1 MPQPLSRRALFALAT
16 AGLPLGA
23 ARAQSFQP
31 LRPVRVVV
39 PFAAGASMD
48 SIARLVARGLEPRWH
63 QPLVVE
69 NRTGAGG
76 NIGAAEVVRAAP
88 DGHTLLVAAAG
99 MMTVSPHLYRDLG
112 FDYAR
117 DLAPVAML
125 GSIPNVMVVPASSP
139 ARDVAGFLAAARA
152 AGRPVTYG
160 SPGSGSL
167 IHISGALFGR
177 ESGLPVE
184 HVAYR
189 GSAPA
194 LVDLVA
200 GRIEVMFE
208 NLPGALPFIRDG
220 RLRALA
226 VTSPARSPLLPEVP
240 TTAEAGLPG
249 VQAVAWFAAYAPG
262 RTEEAVR
269 ERIAA
274 DIAAVQRS
282 EEGARGLGSL
292 GLTVEVMGPAALG
305 EMVARERARFG
316 EVVRAANI
324 SLD

>member
-1 MPQPLSRRALFALAT
+1 MTLTRRALLATPLLATPALAQGF
-16 AGLPLGA
+16 AP
-23 ARAQSFQP
+23 Q
-31 LRPVRVVV
+31 RPVRIVV

-48 SIARLVARGLEPRWH
+48 SIARLMGRGLEPRWR
-63 QPLVVE
+63 QPIVVE

-76 NIGAAEVVRAAP
+76 NIGAQAVAQAAP

-99 MMTVSPHLYRDLG
+99 MMTVSPHLYRDLP
-112 FDYAR
+112 FDLVR

-125 GSIPNVMVVPASSP
+125 GSIPNVMVVPAASP
-139 ARDVAGFLAAARA
+139 VRDLAGFLAAARA

-177 ESGLPVE
+177 EAGLPVE

-194 LVDLVA
+194 LIDLVA

-226 VTSPARSPLLPEVP
+226 VTSPARSPFLPDVP

-262 RTEEAVR
+262 RTEEALR
-269 ERIAA
+269 TRIAA
-274 DIAAVQRS
+274 DMAEVQRS
-282 EEGARGLGSL
+282 PEGAEGLRNL

-305 EMVARERARFG
+305 AMAERERARFG
-316 EVVRAANI
+316 EVVRAAGI
-324 SLD
+324 TLE

>member
-1 MPQPLSRRALFALAT
+1 MPIHAPLARRALLAT
-16 AGLPLGA
+16 LPAFA
-23 ARAQSFQP
+23 ARAQGFAP
-31 LRPVRVVV
+31 ARPVRLVV
-39 PFAAGASMD
+39 PFAAGASID
-48 SIARLVARGLEPRWH
+48 GISRLLSRGLEPRWS
-63 QPLVVE
+63 QPVVVE

-76 NIGAAEVVRAAP
+76 NIGAAAVASAPP
-88 DGHTLLVAAAG
+88 DGHTLLIAAAG
-99 MMTVSPHLYRDLG
+99 MMTVGPHLYRDLP
-112 FDYAR
+112 FDYGR
-117 DLAPVAML
+117 DLAPVAMI
-125 GSIPNVMVVPASSP
+125 GSIPNVMVVPAASP
-139 ARDVAGFLAAARA
+139 ARNVAEFLAASRA

-167 IHISGALFGR
+167 IHISGALFSR
-177 ESGLPVE
+177 ETGLAAE

-226 VTSPARSPLLPEVP
+226 VTSPERSPVLPEVP

-249 VQAVAWFAAYAPG
+249 VQAVAWFAAFAPG
-262 RTEEAVR
+262 RTDAPTR

-282 EEGARGLGSL
+282 DDGARGLAGF
-292 GLTVEVMGPAALG
+292 GLTVEVMGPDQLG
-305 EMVARERARFG
+305 ERVTRERARFG
-316 EVVRAANI
+316 EVVRAAGI
-324 SLD
+324 TLD

>member
-1 MPQPLSRRALFALAT
+1 
-16 AGLPLGA
+16 
-23 ARAQSFQP
+23 
-31 LRPVRVVV
+31 V
-39 PFAAGASMD
+39 
-48 SIARLVARGLEPRWH
+48 
-63 QPLVVE
+63 
-69 NRTGAGG
+69 
-76 NIGAAEVVRAAP
+76 
-88 DGHTLLVAAAG
+88 
-99 MMTVSPHLYRDLG
+99 
-112 FDYAR
+112 
-117 DLAPVAML
+117 
-125 GSIPNVMVVPASSP
+125 
-139 ARDVAGFLAAARA
+139 RDVAGFLAAARA

-167 IHISGALFGR
+167 IHVSGALFGR
-177 ESGLPVE
+177 ESAVPME

-194 LVDLVA
+194 LIDLAA

-262 RTEEAVR
+262 RTEDALR

-274 DIAAVQRS
+274 DIAAVQAG
-282 EEGARGLGSL
+282 EEGARGLAGL
-292 GLTVEVMGPAALG
+292 GLTVEVIGPGAARRDG
-305 EMVARERARFG
+305 RARTRPLRRG
-316 EVVRAANI
+316 GARRQYPAGLEGSGGGGVACRP
-324 SLD
+324 